1 MDEKISL
8 LAIENYSEAYAG
20 IIASEFYS
28 KHQKIS
34 GAQILSLSEIKQIN
48 LFVIRELMSQW
59 QAETQKIKSPYFNY
73 EADEVVDSLKAFQNT
88 LSNHISI
95 AKADFFP
102 LLKKAVTQTLYLLLS
117 PYDFF
122 VETLDTQGKT
132 SLSVSD
138 LKNHIK
144 YVKINRA
151 PLERLLEKLEEKKAT
166 SITGNE
172 SFALLDTILE
182 EVNFAPEEIDTYIA
196 KFSSVFPLSVERLYE
211 SKPIP
216 AKPVINPVINEVRKP
231 LPKPEIIQTALPL
244 LKETAT
250 NVAVPPTKVGRIKEK
265 LSINQKFMFTKMLF
279 HGDFEIFT
287 EAIDRL
293 DMLDSLAQAKTY
305 LDKTYPEWDQESEE
319 YAEFISLVERK
330 FLN

>member
-1 MDEKISL
+1 V
-8 LAIENYSEAYAG
+8 
-20 IIASEFYS
+20 SEFYS
-28 KHQKIS
+28 KQKKIS
-34 GAQILSLSEIKQIN
+34 GAQILSITEIKQIN
-48 LFVIRELMSQW
+48 LFVIRELMNQW
-59 QAETQKIKSPYFNY
+59 QAETQKLKSPYFNY
-73 EADEVVDSLKAFQNT
+73 EAEAVVESLNAFHNT
-88 LSNHISI
+88 LSNHIAI

-117 PYDFF
+117 PYDFYA
-122 VETLDTQGKT
+122 ETLDTQGKS
-132 SLSVSD
+132 SLSISD

-166 SITGNE
+166 AITGNE

-182 EVNFAPEEIDTYIA
+182 EVSFAPEEIDTYIA
-196 KFSSVFPLSVERLYE
+196 KFSSVFPLTVERLYE
-211 SKPIP
+211 SKAIP
-216 AKPVINPVINEVRKP
+216 ARPVINPVINEGRKP
-231 LPKPEIIQTALPL
+231 LPMPEIIQTALPL
-244 LKETAT
+244 QKEHKVVEA
-250 NVAVPPTKVGRIKEK
+250 PTKTGRIKDK
-265 LSINQKFMFTKMLF
+265 LTINQKFMFTKMLF

-305 LDKTYPEWDQESEE
+305 LVKTYPEWDQESEE
-319 YAEFISLVERK
+319 YAEFISLIERK